1 MQWSEVLEN
10 PSLQNLPFKIELNRY
25 GKIEMSP
32 ASNKHGRLQLFLGS
46 ALQRKLKR
54 GEALAECSIRTIEG
68 VKVADVAWCSNAF
81 LKKYGYETPYPRAP
95 ELCVEVV
102 SPSNSREEMAN
113 KVLWYLDAGAVEVWV
128 VWENGV
134 IDCYDATGKLAQS
147 NYAPEIKIPAKFST
161 LN

>member
-32 ASNKHGRLQLFLGS
+32 ASNKHGRLQVFLAA
-46 ALQRKLKR
+46 ALQRKLKK
-54 GEALAECSIRTIEG
+54 GETLAECSIRTVDG

-81 LKKYGYETPYPRAP
+81 LKKHGYETPYSRAP
-95 ELCVEVV
+95 ELCVEIV
-102 SPSNSREEMAN
+102 SPSNSREEMSN
-113 KVLWYLDAGAVEVWV
+113 KVLWYLDAGAIEVWV
-128 VWENGV
+128 VWENGI
-134 IDCYDATGKLAQS
+134 IDYYDHSGQLTQS
-147 NYAPEIKIPAKFST
+147 NYAPDIKIPAKFST